1 MLVFYIIFRDKYII
15 FYGVNDIIFGLILIF
30 DTQLMATGN
39 KKDINKDDFIIGA
52 MFIFFDIIMVF
63 YYILD
68 ALANNN

>member
-1 MLVFYIIFRDKYII
+1 
-15 FYGVNDIIFGLILIF
+15 
-30 DTQLMATGN
+30 MATGN
-39 KKDINKDDFIIGA
+39 KNDLGKDDYIIAA